1 MAACAICNDLRTQLG
16 RQPVIARQVSRRSS
30 PLHVKFLGEAHSFVA
45 AGAGYGGQVLRGNGG
60 IRIKMLLDGVDAVT
74 IRAHR
79 RLPVSTSYRPS
90 VNALRELLFH
100 ILVTFGTSRGYIEFE
115 D

>member
-16 RQPVIARQVSRRSS
+16 RQPVIARQVSRHS
-30 PLHVKFLGEAHSFVA
+30 PALDAKLLGQTHSFMA
-45 AGAGYGGQVLRGNGG
+45 SGAGYSRQVLRGDGR
-60 IRIKMLLDGVDAVT
+60 IRIEMFLDGVDTVT